1 MNIDRV
7 QGLIDIG
14 RIKSR
19 DAALVMAEYLVLQGL
34 ITQDD
39 YEAVE
44 IGIELPEPINLKELL
59 EERDGLLMEIE
70 ASKTVLPNE

>member
-34 ITQDD
+34 LSQEDCD
-39 YEAVE
+39 AVTL
-44 IGIELPEPINLKELL
+44 GIELPEPINLREILDERNNLL
-59 EERDGLLMEIE
+59 AKGDEVD
-70 ASKTVLPNE
+70 

>member
-34 ITQDD
+34 LSQEDCD
-39 YEAVE
+39 AVTL
-44 IGIELPEPINLKELL
+44 GIELPEPINLREII
-59 EERDGLLMEIE
+59 EARNAFLMEVTE
-70 ASKTVLPNE
+70 